1 MYAPKLETIWVRG
14 CWCLKRL
21 PATTEALTAPTADQS
36 WTVRRSGG
44 TRDGKKARHHRSL
57 FRPRHS
63 KYYKKT
69 LLRSSV
75 LR

>member
-1 MYAPKLETIWVRG
+1 VDCEKEWWNKLEW
-14 CWCLKRL
+14 
-21 PATTEALTAPTADQS
+21 
-36 WTVRRSGG
+36 
-44 TRDGKKARHHRSL
+44 DGKKARHHRSL